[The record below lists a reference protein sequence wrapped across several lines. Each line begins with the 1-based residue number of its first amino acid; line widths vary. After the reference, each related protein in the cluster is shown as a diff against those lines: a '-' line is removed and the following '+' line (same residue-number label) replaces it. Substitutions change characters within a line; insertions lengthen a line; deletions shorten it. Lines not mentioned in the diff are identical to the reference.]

1 MPATKVVLSNG
12 EGDELELGP
21 FNQGVVFKQDDI
33 IDLASGKV
41 IASDLRAEMDWNPIW
56 VRAEDQQS
64 HELHDAIWAGRKAG
78 YRDVFIQ
85 LTCPRY
91 SSGKCTT
98 SSSSRRRS
106 GRSAGA

>member
-85 LTCPRY
+85 HYEPERTGGVHVLGPSTC
-91 SSGKCTT
+91 
-98 SSSSRRRS
+98 RRS
-106 GRSAGA
+106 RGKAA